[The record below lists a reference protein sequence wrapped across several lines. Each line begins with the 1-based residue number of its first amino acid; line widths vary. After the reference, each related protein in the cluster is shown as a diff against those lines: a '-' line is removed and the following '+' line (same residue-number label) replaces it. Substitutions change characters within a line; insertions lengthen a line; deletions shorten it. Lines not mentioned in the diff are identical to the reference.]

1 VNTGPSGWYR
11 RLAQP
16 RLGYALLVLHTL
28 RSESNNPMESEMPPN
43 RQVFRTVKVGRID
56 HLYRVVRSVC
66 VDWPQA
72 PPFTVANA
80 MLLCVK
86 PLGAVRKILSQ
97 SLY

>member
-1 VNTGPSGWYR
+1 MAVAGQGRSARPESHTVNTGPSGWYR

-56 HLYRVVRSVC
+56 HLYRVVHSVC

-72 PPFTVANA
+72 P
-80 MLLCVK
+80 LL
-86 PLGAVRKILSQ
+86 RSQ
-97 SLY
+97 MRCYYA